1 MAGREVGGFGEAR
14 AELFSG
20 RPWVVVPASTC
31 QDGDRE
37 RVVALAEA
45 CGGVPVAMTAGAH
58 DTAVAAIS
66 HLPLVVAAALVEAV
80 AGGEG
85 DAQKT
90 DWTQTARLAATG
102 WEGATRLARGDVAMG
117 TGIAATN
124 APAIAARLRDF
135 RAVLDAWLVYLEG
148 PDGPDADRIQARLRA
163 ARDLLLAQD
172 AEAVE

>member
-1 MAGREVGGFGEAR
+1 
-14 AELFSG
+14 
-20 RPWVVVPASTC
+20 
-31 QDGDRE
+31 
-37 RVVALAEA
+37 
-45 CGGVPVAMTAGAH
+45 
-58 DTAVAAIS
+58 
-66 HLPLVVAAALVEAV
+66 
-80 AGGEG
+80 
-85 DAQKT
+85 
-90 DWTQTARLAATG
+90 
-102 WEGATRLARGDVAMG
+102 MG